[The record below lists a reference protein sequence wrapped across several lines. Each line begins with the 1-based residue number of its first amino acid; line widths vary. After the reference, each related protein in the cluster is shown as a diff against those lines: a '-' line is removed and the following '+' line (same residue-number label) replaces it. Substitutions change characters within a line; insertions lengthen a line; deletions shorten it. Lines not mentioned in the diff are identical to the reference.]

1 MRDSLTSREVEIV
14 LAYAD
19 CDMNTSATAAV
30 LKCHKSTVTR
40 AFTRIFQQT
49 GFNPSEFWDL
59 HAIINELEKEDCG
72 GRKD

>member
-1 MRDSLTSREVEIV
+1 MREFLTQRETEII

-19 CDMNTSATAAV
+19 CDMKTSATASA
-30 LKCHKSTVTR
+30 LGCHKSTVTR
-40 AFTRIFQQT
+40 AFTKIFRQT

-72 GRKD
+72 ERKD